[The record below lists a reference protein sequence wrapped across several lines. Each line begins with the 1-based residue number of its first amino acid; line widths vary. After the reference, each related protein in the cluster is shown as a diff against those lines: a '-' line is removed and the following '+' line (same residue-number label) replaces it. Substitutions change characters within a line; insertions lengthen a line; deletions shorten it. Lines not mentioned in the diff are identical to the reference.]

1 MVHPVCI
8 HLRER
13 VKAVLSQSGESI
25 RWLSKQTNV
34 DYQKL
39 YRLESGDLRSLSFF
53 DARRIARFV
62 EPDRFKQ
69 ILEEYFPEEV
79 RDLTDSGFTQQDLDD
94 RMEAVEFLLSSELRY
109 MVYVHASETP
119 GANRDLVALEFGRNG
134 VKTLDELLAKQALKL
149 TADGTFQGTLSV
161 VANAPDTFVKR
172 MAHLHVDMIDLA
184 DAGSLM
190 RSFHR
195 GVNKEGLRKAYN
207 TIAQASHELCSI
219 LENPDYR
226 GPDLM
231 IFNLACG
238 IVAEKGP
245 S

>member
-8 HLRER
+8 HLRDR

-94 RMEAVEFLLSSELRY
+94 RMEAVEFLTSSEMRY
-109 MVYVHASETP
+109 QIYLFAAETP
-119 GANRDLVALEFGRNG
+119 EANRETVALEFGRSG
-134 VKTLDELLAKQALKL
+134 LQTLDELLAKQALKL
-149 TADGTFQGTLSV
+149 NADGTFQGTLNV
-161 VANAPDTFVKR
+161 VTNAPDTLVKA

-190 RSFHR
+190 RSLHR
-195 GVNKEGLRKAYN
+195 GMNKEGMRKAYN
-207 TIAQASHELCSI
+207 TIAQASHDLCSI

-226 GPDLM
+226 GPELM

-238 IVAEKGP
+238 IVGEKGQ